1 MTIPLH
7 PDDWAAVI
15 GDDLADFVGA
25 GGALVRFV
33 VGDSPVDVVHAR
45 RALQGL
51 ADRSKLHFFDVDGSQ
66 TRLHYPNDILAAI
79 AEQIDFRELM
89 TSFLLQAVID
99 EGYEVPNGTAE
110 FVMRDIA
117 TMNDLATR
125 DIHEIINARIRSGIM
140 RDRRLVRD
148 VRYALWA
155 IAREVLRGVP
165 ADLAGDVP
173 ERWLRSKVSGVR
185 ELRDFG
191 IVQKV
196 TRYNARGLL
205 RSILTW
211 LPTSQWNGSIVFI
224 NALQLAHPR
233 NLRDGKVYYT
243 RSALSDVYE
252 VMREFIDETD
262 DMSHVLLV
270 FAMPRE
276 FLSIDPR
283 GRGMGMYQALQFRVN
298 TFPEA
303 TMPNPLSNMVLLST
317 SGARRSFSA

>member
-1 MTIPLH
+1 MIALH
-7 PDDWAAVI
+7 PDDWASVM
-15 GDDLADFVGA
+15 GQDLAEFVGA

-33 VGDSPVDVVHAR
+33 VGDSPVDVAHTR
-45 RALQGL
+45 RALMDL
-51 ADRSKLHFFDVDGSQ
+51 ADDSQLRFFDVDGSR
-66 TRLHYPNDILAAI
+66 TRLQYPNDILASI
-79 AEQIDFRELM
+79 AEQIDFQQVV
-89 TSFLLQAVID
+89 TSFLFQAVID
-99 EGYEVPNGTAE
+99 EGYEVPSDSAH
-110 FVMRDIA
+110 FVLRDIA
-117 TMNDLATR
+117 AMNDVVPR
-125 DIHEIINARIRSGIM
+125 NIHEIINARIRSGIM

-155 IAREVLRGVP
+155 IARDVLQGKRTEV
-165 ADLAGDVP
+165 ADGVP
-173 ERWLRSKVSGVR
+173 ERWLRSQISSVR

-196 TRYNARGLL
+196 TRYNARGLI

-211 LPTSQWNGSIVFI
+211 LPTSRCNGSIVFV
-224 NALQLAHPR
+224 NALHLSQTR
-233 NLRDGKVYYT
+233 NLRDGRVHYT

-283 GRGMGMYQALQFRVN
+283 GRGMGMYQALQFRVSS
-298 TFPEA
+298 FPEA
-303 TMPNPLSNMVLLST
+303 TVPNPLSNMVLLGGS
-317 SGARRSFSA
+317 AERRAFSA